1 MIADDLVFWGF
12 VVFVLLIIGLALT
25 VREFRT
31 LK

>member
-1 MIADDLVFWGF
+1 MAIDLVFWGF
-12 VVFVLLIIGLALT
+12 VVYLLLVIGLALT